1 MNWRRI
7 IMIYKIAAYL
17 RLSWADEDMDQS
29 EKSESNS
36 ITNQRNL
43 IRHYLKTHQE
53 FKEGV
58 HSDYT

>member
-1 MNWRRI
+1 
-7 IMIYKIAAYL
+7 MIYKIAAYL